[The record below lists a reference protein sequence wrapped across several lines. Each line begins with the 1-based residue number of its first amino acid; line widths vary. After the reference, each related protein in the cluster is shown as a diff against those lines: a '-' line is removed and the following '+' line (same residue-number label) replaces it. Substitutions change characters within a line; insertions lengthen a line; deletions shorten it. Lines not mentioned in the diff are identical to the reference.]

1 MGDHGWQLIVPLR
14 SRKGDQQMAENPRIV
29 TVYVGSKIG
38 PLVGPDEELD
48 GEAWEPTSSMV
59 PSKSIGIPSKVPR
72 SEMLPPPPPPDL
84 GGGAFE
90 EAPPPPPLPG
100 ESTLPPSKSKASTA
114 QREKEKEDSSDSD
127 DVKERR
133 RTK

>member
-48 GEAWEPTSSMV
+48 GEAWEPASSMMA
-59 PSKSIGIPSKVPR
+59 PTKSIGIPSKHLAVHDVA
-72 SEMLPPPPPPDL
+72 PPPPPDL
-84 GGGAFE
+84 GGKAFE

-100 ESTLPPSKSKASTA
+100 EGGTSAPPPPP
-114 QREKEKEDSSDSD
+114 D
-127 DVKERR
+127 
-133 RTK
+133 